1 MINAVRQLFIALL
14 FLLAQILVFRSFSI
28 ASTAFV
34 FVYLGFLLQLSFAI
48 NPVLLLL
55 ITFGYTLIVDTFY
68 NTPGIHTCAALCIM
82 YFRPYVLRILTP
94 SGGYENTPAL
104 NVTYMGFNWYVL
116 YASIMVFIH
125 VLIVF
130 TIETLTSSALWFTLL
145 KVIFTTILT
154 TFAIVLIEML
164 LKPKKA
170 NR

>member
-14 FLLAQILVFRSFSI
+14 FLFAQILLFRNFSI

-48 NPVLLLL
+48 NPVLILF
-55 ITFGYTLIVDTFY
+55 ITFIYTISVDTFY
-68 NTPGIHTCAALCIM
+68 NTPGIHTFAALCIM
-82 YFRPYVLRILTP
+82 YFRPYILRILTP

-104 NVTYMGFNWYVL
+104 NITYMGFNWYVL
-116 YASIMVFIH
+116 YASIMTILH

-130 TIETLTSSALWFTLL
+130 MIETLSTSTWWFTLL
-145 KVIFTTILT
+145 KIIFTSILT
-154 TFAIVLIEML
+154 VVTIVLIEMI
-164 LKPKKA
+164 LKPKKS